1 MVTASPTPAPRR
13 RSRKA
18 AAPPLVAAA
27 GAALARWHH
36 LRADAPTPALGPA
49 AWLLVAPPLPSM
61 DRRLRDLE
69 ARGYGTL
76 ARPFSRGLAS
86 QGVPADVAQRE
97 LAARIRDG
105 RLVPRVG
112 GGWQLA
118 RR

>member
-1 MVTASPTPAPRR
+1 MHATAPAPAPRR

-36 LRADAPTPALGPA
+36 LRADAAT
-49 AWLLVAPPLPSM
+49 WLPVAPPLPSM

-76 ARPFSRGLAS
+76 ARPFTRGLAS

-97 LAARIRDG
+97 LAERIRDG

-118 RR
+118 RV